1 MEMLLFVQRFYTKE
15 LLLDEEN
22 GLVVTSVMNFLDLK
36 FNFLMSD
43 KQENLQNFQNSSTN
57 RRRPNNQQLRQ
68 FLNEETRLENE
79 F

>member
-43 KQENLQNFQNSSTN
+43 KQENLQNFQNSSIN